1 MFMHN
6 DFWGPKDIRA
16 WSLRG
21 RLTWNLTWD
30 LGPGGLGR
38 KAKDRQ
44 DPPVSLNRIVY

>member
-21 RLTWNLTWD
+21 RLTWNLTW
-30 LGPGGLGR
+30 GLGAWGAR
-38 KAKDRQ
+38 PKIVRI
-44 DPPVSLNRIVY
+44 PP